1 MIIEIITS
9 ELDFFLIER
18 IRELRIQ
25 FKPYMDQVTLAQK
38 IGVSEGYI
46 GNIENPKIQS
56 KYNIR
61 MLHRVAEALNLES
74 YHTLF
79 PDKIFE
85 NDLVRIRLRL
95 KENSNRKHEIDETG
109 KAKSRFEILM
119 IKPLNKDEYQRWNS
133 KSKSDKLKYLQIIS
147 D

>member
-9 ELDFFLIER
+9 QLDFFLIER

-74 YHTLF
+74 YHSLF

-119 IKPLNKDEYQRWNS
+119 IKPLNKEEYQLWNS

>member
-1 MIIEIITS
+1 MIIEIIIS
-9 ELDFFLIER
+9 HLDFLLIER
-18 IRELRIQ
+18 VRELRIQ

-79 PDKIFE
+79 PDKIVE
-85 NDLVRIRLRL
+85 NDLVRIRLKL
-95 KENSNRKHEIDETG
+95 KENSSRKHEIDKSG
-109 KAKSRFEILM
+109 KAISRFEILM
-119 IKPLNKDEYQRWNS
+119 IKPLNKKEYQLWNS
-133 KSKSDKLKYLQIIS
+133 KNKIDKLKYLQIIS